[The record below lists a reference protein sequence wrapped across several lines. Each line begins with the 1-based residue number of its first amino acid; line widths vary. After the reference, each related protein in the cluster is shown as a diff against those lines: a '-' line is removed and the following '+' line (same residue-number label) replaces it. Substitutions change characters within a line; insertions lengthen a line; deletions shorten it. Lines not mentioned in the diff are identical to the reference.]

1 MTKYAIGIDG
11 GGTSCRAAVADAN
24 GRILGRG
31 KAGPANIM
39 SDRVMALENIVASSR
54 SALENAGIDPSCL
67 ASSTAVLGVAGA
79 NVGLHG
85 SLIREALPFA
95 KAEVVTDQLIALQG
109 ALGPSDGVVASF
121 GTGSVYGARRH
132 GKVTEIGG
140 WGFIV
145 GDQASGARLG
155 RDLLELALLSH
166 DGACAATP
174 LTRIVMAAFGNNPQ
188 NVVEFAHSATPGDF
202 ARYAPQIFEHAAAGD
217 AIATR
222 IVRKAASDIDN
233 SLDALLW
240 PDCNTVCLLGGLALA
255 YRAWLSTAHQALLV
269 DPRGDALQGAV
280 SFAVAL
286 AGHDER
292 RSA

>member
-11 GGTSCRAAVADAN
+11 GGTSCRAAVADAT

-39 SDRVMALENIVASSR
+39 SDRTMALENIVASSR

-67 ASSTAVLGVAGA
+67 ERSAAVLGVAGA
-79 NVGLHG
+79 NVGPHG

-109 ALGPSDGVVASF
+109 ALGTSDGVVASF

-140 WGFIV
+140 WGFVV

-166 DGACAATP
+166 DGVCAPTP
-174 LTRIVMAAFGNNPQ
+174 LTRNVMAAFGNEPQ
-188 NVVEFAHSATPGDF
+188 NVVEFAHNATPGDF
-202 ARYAPQIFEHAAAGD
+202 ARYAPQVFDHAAAGD

-222 IVRKAASDIDN
+222 IVRQAASDIDN

-240 PDCNTVCLLGGLALA
+240 PDCTTVCLLGGLALA

-269 DPRGDALQGAV
+269 DPLGDALQGAV

-286 AGHDER
+286 AWKNER